1 MHVEDI
7 IKQLREKHGQTY
19 TTEQLSCRAHMYNME
34 KHTSLEKPPKLPF
47 LTGAKQRM
55 QETKM
60 SSASLATDHLRCH
73 TQPSSMISPSKE
85 VNLRSESIK
94 QLVDWHSL
102 LEKGGISKEQY
113 DEVQQVILK
122 DIKDNMV

>member
-1 MHVEDI
+1 MV
-7 IKQLREKHGQTY
+7 
-19 TTEQLSCRAHMYNME
+19 
-34 KHTSLEKPPKLPF
+34 
-47 LTGAKQRM
+47 
-55 QETKM
+55 
-60 SSASLATDHLRCH
+60 
-73 TQPSSMISPSKE
+73 SPSKK

-122 DIKDNMV
+122 EIKKITWFSYIFMLYL

>member
-1 MHVEDI
+1 MVRLTQWSNSATGHI
-7 IKQLREKHGQTY
+7 CITWK
-19 TTEQLSCRAHMYNME
+19 N
-34 KHTSLEKPPKLPF
+34 TSLEKPPKLPF
-47 LTGAKQRM
+47 FTGAKQRM

-73 TQPSSMISPSKE
+73 TQPSSMISPSKK

-102 LEKGGISKEQY
+102 LEKGGISKEQS
-113 DEVQQVILK
+113 DEVQAILK
-122 DIKDNMV
+122 ITWFSYYFMLHL